1 MSITFCTANKGYTKY
16 LKQVYKN
23 NLDVANDPKY
33 NFVLLNYDSP
43 DDMEQ
48 WVRTELRDYI
58 RTGKLI
64 YEVKQNLPI
73 FNMAKSKNLS
83 HSYATGDY
91 ICNLDADNILTTEF
105 LEWMD
110 ELIATQPPF
119 ITHGS
124 SHGAGG
130 RVIVKRT
137 DFINMGGYNENYEL
151 LGDHHELVRLG
162 VDHGLKPILVPDK
175 LAPALDNTISDRGK
189 YSRLSY
195 EETER
200 NIYPNNDSWQR
211 RRETWQ

>member
-23 NLDVANDPKY
+23 NLDVASDEKY

-64 YEVKQNLPI
+64 YKVKQNLPI

-110 ELIATQPPF
+110 KLIDTQPPF

-130 RVIVKRT
+130 RVIVKRQ
-137 DFINMGGYNENYEL
+137 DFITMGGYNENYEL
-151 LGDHHELVRLG
+151 YGDHQELIRLSI
-162 VDHGLKPILVPDK
+162 DFGLIPIMVPEEI
-175 LAPALDNTISDRGK
+175 APSIDNIITEREK
-189 YSRLSY
+189 FSRLSY
-195 EETER
+195 TDTGENLRLIKNTV
-200 NIYPNNDSWQR
+200 QR
-211 RRETWQ
+211 RVRKWQ